1 MKLFDFES
9 SLCLDP
15 DFGGCSIIPPS
26 VKMDRLGFKL
36 QEAGFKMVYQGKVW
50 QTWTHPKKLP
60 EDKYIRLATNR
71 ISIFDFVLNA
81 KIPHKGQVLN
91 QLSMF
96 WDNMLRQNGI
106 KTHFVSAWG
115 NNPYFDS
122 KTFTFLK
129 DEEDM
134 GWRASIVDKLDMV
147 PIESI
152 IRNVLTGSA
161 NESYIQKGTVFG
173 QRLPPGMFNGNK
185 LPYLMF
191 TPTTKEACGHDE
203 AVPEKDVFDIY
214 GSDIKTISILAFSL
228 VNAFLETRGF
238 MLADTKLEF
247 GYNKQGDLVL
257 ADEMFTPDSSRFFKI
272 SEWEEAQ
279 KEKKAPSGWDKQP
292 VRDWGKNLN
301 PPISNKLDP
310 ENEEDVLRVQNTV
323 VPEEIIQATS
333 QRYQDIYEIIT
344 G

>member
-15 DFGGCSIIPPS
+15 YFGGCSIIPPN
-26 VKMDRLGFKL
+26 VKMDRLGSKL

-106 KTHFVSAWG
+106 KTHFVSAWKD
-115 NNPYFDS
+115 NPYFDS
-122 KTFTFLK
+122 KTFALAD

-134 GWRASIVDKLDMV
+134 GLRASIVEKLDMI

-161 NESYIQKGTVFG
+161 NESYIKDGTVFG
-173 QRLPPGMFNGNK
+173 KRLPPGMFNGNK

-191 TPTTKEACGHDE
+191 TPTTKEACGHDKPI
-203 AVPEKDVFDIY
+203 PEKDVFDIY
-214 GSDIKTISILAFSL
+214 GSDIRTISILAFSL
-228 VNAFLETRGF
+228 VDAFLKETGF
-238 MLADTKLEF
+238 MPADTKLEF
-247 GYNKQGDLVL
+247 GYDKQGNIVL

-279 KEKKAPSGWDKQP
+279 KEMKAPSGWDKQP
-292 VRDWGKNLN
+292 VRDWGKSLN
-301 PPISNKLDP
+301 PPISKLYP
-310 ENEEDVLRVQNTV
+310 EKKEDVLRVQKLI

-333 QRYQDIYEIIT
+333 QRYQDIYKIIT